1 MIGRQVAGRIEVL
14 QHSLAHE
21 LFDVYRAVDAGSGR
35 SLRLRVLKAAYA
47 DDTDLSHE
55 IVDVGERLKSLR
67 HPSVE
72 GAVESGMDG
81 QLAYYASDWTEGQT
95 LHERLKRLNTLS
107 VSVGLSVAIGVAEGL
122 HACHQAGV
130 VHGDV
135 SDRTV
140 LSRPGEGVKLM
151 EAGCW
156 RAYGMSPMAARA
168 MVPLMAPYLAPE
180 ITSGEMP
187 SPESDIYALGAL
199 IYLILSGRA
208 PFVGDSPNVIA
219 LKHHSAP
226 YPSLRSQSRGIPEA
240 LDAALEKC
248 LAKRPDARWHS
259 AGELAAH
266 LRSMQEALRFG
277 RAIPQRAPAAEP
289 EPTQAASR
297 GRRVIP
303 AVEDSAAASEP
314 GDEQTAKAAKPSKP
328 ERTSAVPRPLVF
340 LAYLFGVVCAC
351 ILGVWFFLLLQPP
364 AEFDVPD
371 VVGMSLVDAAG
382 QLDET
387 GINYR
392 KVEERPSDGP
402 PDVILEQSP
411 PPGGKMRSGQSLNLT
426 VSSGTAK
433 VEVPDVKGELASEAQ
448 PKLEAIGFTV
458 ETDEITGSGRPPGEV
473 ISQDPAAGEEAA
485 RKSVIKLSVAS
496 AANMISGSRIRRK
509 YSYRIEVPTDMPDRV
524 DLRVVMLDASG
535 EEVVFEDRVNPGFI
549 ATVERDGYG
558 DKVRFI
564 TRINGAT
571 VDEVETGPDQEPQ
584 N

>member
-1 MIGRQVAGRIEVL
+1 MIGRQVAGRFEVL

-21 LFDVYRAVDAGSGR
+21 LFDVYRAVDAASGR
-35 SLRLRVLKAAYA
+35 NLRLRILKASYA
-47 DDTDLSHE
+47 DDTDLAQE

-72 GAVESGMDG
+72 GAVEAGMDG
-81 QLAYYASDWTEGQT
+81 SLAYYASDWTEGQT
-95 LHERLKRLNTLS
+95 LSERLKRLNTLS

-122 HACHQAGV
+122 HACHQSGV

-156 RAYGMSPMAARA
+156 RAYGMSPLAARA
-168 MVPLMAPYLAPE
+168 MVPMMAPYLAPE

-187 SPESDIYALGAL
+187 SPESDISALGAL
-199 IYLILSGRA
+199 IYLILSGRP

-248 LAKRPDARWHS
+248 LAKRPEARWHS

-289 EPTQAASR
+289 EPVADAPSR
-297 GRRVIP
+297 GRRMIASV
-303 AVEDSAAASEP
+303 DDTSSAPEASAE
-314 GDEQTAKAAKPSKP
+314 KAAKPAKP
-328 ERTSAVPRPLVF
+328 EKAGAVPRPLVF

-382 QLDET
+382 QLDES

-402 PDVILEQSP
+402 ADVILEQSP
-411 PPGGKMRSGQSLNLT
+411 QPGEKMRSGQSLNLT

-458 ETDEITGSGRPPGEV
+458 ETDEVAGSGRPPGEV
-473 ISQDPAAGEEAA
+473 ISQDPAAGQEAA
-485 RKSVIKLSVAS
+485 RKSVVKLTVAS
-496 AANMISGSRIRRK
+496 AANMISGSRTRRK

-564 TRINGAT
+564 TRINGVT
-571 VDEVETGPDQEPQ
+571 VDELETGPDQEVE

>member
-1 MIGRQVAGRIEVL
+1 MIGRQVAGRFEVL
-14 QHSLAHE
+14 QHSLTHE
-21 LFDVYRAVDAGSGR
+21 LFDVYRAVDAASGR
-35 SLRLRVLKAAYA
+35 NLRLRILKAAYA
-47 DDTDLSHE
+47 EDTDLAHE
-55 IVDVGERLKSLR
+55 IVDVGERLKSLK
-67 HPSVE
+67 HPSLE
-72 GAVESGMDG
+72 AAVESGMDG
-81 QLAYYASDWTEGQT
+81 PLAYYASDWTEGQT
-95 LHERLKRLNTLS
+95 LADRLKRLNTLS

-122 HACHQAGV
+122 HACHQAGI

-156 RAYGMSPMAARA
+156 RAYGMSPVAARA
-168 MVPLMAPYLAPE
+168 MVPQMAPYLAPE

-187 SPESDIYALGAL
+187 SVESDIYALGAL
-199 IYLILSGRA
+199 IYFILAGRH
-208 PFVGDSPNVIA
+208 PYVGDSPNVIA

-248 LAKRPDARWHS
+248 LAKRPESRWQS

-277 RAIPQRAPAAEP
+277 RPIPQRPAAEAAP
-289 EPTQAASR
+289 SAAAASGKAR
-297 GRRVIP
+297 KVIP
-303 AVEDSAAASEP
+303 AVEEP
-314 GDEQTAKAAKPSKP
+314 EPEAPAPKPSRP
-328 ERTSAVPRPLVF
+328 EKAGNVPRPLVF

-364 AEFDVPD
+364 PEYDVPD
-371 VVGMSLVDAAG
+371 VVGMPLVEAAE
-382 QLDET
+382 QLDEI

-402 PDVILEQSP
+402 PDIVLEQSP
-411 PPGGKMRSGQSLNLT
+411 RSGGRMRSGQSLNLT
-426 VSSGTAK
+426 VSSGTAQ
-433 VEVPDVKGELASEAQ
+433 VEVPDVTGDLASEAQ
-448 PKLEAIGFTV
+448 PKLEALGFTV
-458 ETDEITGSGRPPGEV
+458 ETDEVQGTGRPPGEV
-473 ISQDPAAGEEAA
+473 ISQDPAAGVEAA
-485 RKSVIKLSVAS
+485 RKSIIKLSIAS
-496 AANMISGSRIRRK
+496 AANMISGSRTRRK
-509 YSYRIEVPTDMPDRV
+509 YSYRIEVPSDMPDRV

-564 TRINGAT
+564 TRINGET
-571 VDEVETGPDQEPQ
+571 VDELVTGPDQESE